1 MRQIGRKDDSM
12 FYIGIQT
19 LIIVILIVFI
29 VGLIVGFRSG
39 RPRYP
44 RY

>member
-1 MRQIGRKDDSM
+1 ML
-12 FYIGIQT
+12 YIGVQT

-29 VGLIVGFRSG
+29 VGLVVGFNSG

>member
-1 MRQIGRKDDSM
+1 ML
-12 FYIGIQT
+12 YIGIQT
-19 LIIVILIVFI
+19 LIIIILIVFI

-44 RY
+44 GY